1 MKDNLIPFLILVAGV
16 MFIIIIISICFI
28 VGYLLGYKIL

>member
-1 MKDNLIPFLILVAGV
+1 MNNDLVQFLMLVAGV
-16 MFIIIIISICFI
+16 MFVIIIISICFI